1 VARNKKYMTTHD
13 VSEKPSAPIASTP
26 RTGSDD
32 ARHAI
37 ESLERLAAINAT
49 MSMHAMQ
56 RGDIHGSGD
65 FRREAARC
73 ATLIAEIGNRQNS
86 QLCQPVNEV

>member
-1 VARNKKYMTTHD
+1 MQTNTP
-13 VSEKPSAPIASTP
+13 SEPLTAPIASTP

-49 MSMHAMQ
+49 MSLHAMQ

-73 ATLIAEIGNRQNS
+73 ATLIAEIGNRQNDKI
-86 QLCQPVNEV
+86 QP